1 MAGEPK
7 DLSDDEL
14 NLVSGGSGPDTKLE
28 AAKHLSTDEDGFPT
42 SGSGHMGGMTGI
54 GSTVSQADIGTSASR
69 EKEMDAATAQA
80 QAEATGGQSAA
91 QNAQEF
97 VKAYSDTIKA
107 VQDKLAAIQQA
118 QVDTMRN
125 ITRG

>member
-28 AAKHLSTDEDGFPT
+28 AAKHLSTDEDGFGT
-42 SGSGHMGGMTGI
+42 AGSGHMGGMTGI
-54 GSTVSQADIGTSASR
+54 GSTVSQADMGTAASR

-80 QAEATGGQSAA
+80 EASAGQSAA
-91 QNAQEF
+91 QDDQEF
-97 VKAYSDTIKA
+97 VKAYAENIKA

-118 QVDTMRN
+118 QVDTMRS